1 LPVRLSLII
10 PAYNEASRIG
20 NTLRDCLDY
29 FARQDYDFEI
39 IVVDDGSHDGTSE
52 LVRRE
57 FPNVRLISYAPNRG
71 KGYAVKQGMLE
82 AQGQYRLFY
91 DADGSTP
98 ISEVDK
104 LWVPL
109 SAGADVVI
117 GSRSS
122 PGSQVEL
129 HQNPL
134 REFMGRTFNLLTRI
148 LLGERFIDTQCG
160 FKVFTAESTAQI
172 FPRQTLDRFCFDAEL
187 LYIARTQGLKITEI
201 PVRWINSPNSRV
213 TLVADSARMLKDL
226 FKIRL
231 NAIRNKY
238 K

>member
-1 LPVRLSLII
+1 LTVRLSLVI
-10 PAYNEASRIG
+10 PAYNEAGRIG
-20 NTLRDCLDY
+20 KTLRDCLDY

-39 IVVDDGSHDGTSE
+39 IVVDDGSRDGTSD

-71 KGYAVKQGMLE
+71 KGYAVKQGML
-82 AQGQYRLFY
+82 AATGKYRLFY

-98 ISEVDK
+98 ISEADK
-104 LWVPL
+104 LWRPL
-109 SAGADVVI
+109 ADGADVVI

-122 PGSQVEL
+122 PGSHVEL
-129 HQNPL
+129 HQRPL
-134 REFMGRTFNLLTRI
+134 REFMGRTFNRLTHI

-160 FKVFTAESTAQI
+160 FKAFTAESTTQI

-187 LYIARTQGLKITEI
+187 LYIAGAQNLKIAEI

-213 TLVADSARMLKDL
+213 TLVADSAQMLKDL
-226 FKIRL
+226 LKTRF

>member
-1 LPVRLSLII
+1 MTVRLSVVI
-10 PAYNEASRIG
+10 PAYNEAGRIG
-20 NTLRDCLDY
+20 KTLRGCLDY
-29 FARQDYDFEI
+29 FARQDYQFEVV
-39 IVVDDGSHDGTSE
+39 VVDDGSQDGTGD

-71 KGYAVKQGMLE
+71 KGYAVKQGMLA
-82 AQGQYRLFY
+82 AQGRYRLFY

-104 LWVPL
+104 LWGPL
-109 SAGADVVI
+109 SDGADVVI

-129 HQNPL
+129 HQTRL
-134 REFMGRTFNLLTRI
+134 REFMGRTFNRLTHV
-148 LLGERFIDTQCG
+148 LLGEHFIDTQCG
-160 FKVFTAESTAQI
+160 FKTFTQKATLEI

-187 LYIARTQGLKITEI
+187 LYIARAQNLKIAEI

-213 TLVADSARMLKDL
+213 TLLHDSAQMLKDL
-226 FKIRL
+226 LKIRI
-231 NAIRNKY
+231 NALRGKY

>member
-1 LPVRLSLII
+1 MAVRLSLVI
-10 PAYNEASRIG
+10 PAYNEAGRISK
-20 NTLRDCLDY
+20 TLRDCLDY
-29 FARQDYDFEI
+29 FARQDYPFEI
-39 IVVDDGSHDGTSE
+39 IVVDDGSHDGTAD
-52 LVRRE
+52 LVRRD
-57 FPNVRLISYAPNRG
+57 FPEVRLIAYTPNRG
-71 KGYAVKQGMLE
+71 KGYAVKQGMLA

-91 DADGSTP
+91 DADGSTH

-104 LWVPL
+104 LWGPL
-109 SAGADVVI
+109 SQGADVVI

-134 REFMGRTFNLLTRI
+134 REFMGRTFNRLTHI

-160 FKVFTAESTAQI
+160 FKAFTEKSTTEI

-187 LYIARTQGLKITEI
+187 LYIARTQNLKITEI

-213 TLVADSARMLKDL
+213 TLLRDSAQMLKDL

-231 NAIRNKY
+231 NALRGKY

>member
-1 LPVRLSLII
+1 LAVRLSLII
-10 PAYNEASRIG
+10 PAYNEAGRIG
-20 NTLRDCLDY
+20 NTLRQSLDY
-29 FARQDYDFEI
+29 FARQDYQFEI
-39 IVVDDGSHDGTSE
+39 VVVDDGSHDGTAD

-57 FPNVRLISYAPNRG
+57 FQNARLISYTPNRG
-71 KGYAVKQGMLE
+71 KGYAVKQGMLQ
-82 AQGQYRLFY
+82 AQGRYRLFY

-104 LWVPL
+104 LWGPF
-109 SAGADVVI
+109 AEGADVVI

-129 HQNPL
+129 HQRPL
-134 REFMGRTFNLLTRI
+134 REFMGRTFNRLTHA

-160 FKVFTAESTAQI
+160 FKAFTAESTTRI

-187 LYIARTQGLKITEI
+187 LYIARAQNLRITEI

-231 NAIRNKY
+231 NAIRGKY

>member
-1 LPVRLSLII
+1 MPVRLSLII

-122 PGSQVEL
+122 PGSQV
-129 HQNPL
+129 
-134 REFMGRTFNLLTRI
+134 
-148 LLGERFIDTQCG
+148 
-160 FKVFTAESTAQI
+160 
-172 FPRQTLDRFCFDAEL
+172 
-187 LYIARTQGLKITEI
+187 
-201 PVRWINSPNSRV
+201 
-213 TLVADSARMLKDL
+213 
-226 FKIRL
+226 
-231 NAIRNKY
+231 
-238 K
+238 

>member
-1 LPVRLSLII
+1 MAVRLSLII
-10 PAYNEASRIG
+10 PAYNEAGRIG

-39 IVVDDGSHDGTSE
+39 IVVDDGSQDGTAD

-57 FPNVRLISYAPNRG
+57 FPNVRLISYTPNRG
-71 KGYAVKQGMLE
+71 KGYAVKQGML
-82 AQGQYRLFY
+82 AATGKYRLFY

-98 ISEVDK
+98 ISEADK
-104 LWVPL
+104 LWRPL
-109 SAGADVVI
+109 ADGADVVI
-117 GSRSS
+117 GSRSL
-122 PGSQVEL
+122 PESQVEL
-129 HQNPL
+129 HQRPL
-134 REFMGRTFNLLTRI
+134 REFIGRTFNHLTHI

-160 FKVFTAESTAQI
+160 FKAFTAESTNQI

-187 LYIARTQGLKITEI
+187 LYIARAQGLKVTEI
-201 PVRWINSPNSRV
+201 PVRWINTPNSRV

-226 FKIRL
+226 FKIRI
-231 NAIRNKY
+231 NALQGKY